1 MHEPHTPK
9 PQHKMPS
16 SKPVDSVS
24 VPPLSGERIDI
35 THTPLGADKANSQA
49 GAESAPTT
57 LNGLTIDSEVRL
69 RILSSLNWFE
79 DIGSI

>member
-1 MHEPHTPK
+1 MHDQHTPK
-9 PQHKMPS
+9 PQDNKPPS
-16 SKPVDSVS
+16 EPVDSVS
-24 VPPLSGERIDI
+24 VPPLSGERIDT
-35 THTPLGADKANSQA
+35 THTPLGTDKANSQA

-57 LNGLTIDSEVRL
+57 LNSLTLDSEVRL